1 MAVITVL
8 ARTVTLRRLA
18 LRRLALCRL
27 ALRWL
32 ALRRLALGRLTLRR
46 AVLAAVA
53 AGAAALLS
61 ACGASKPAP
70 APTVTVT
77 ASSPAAS
84 ASPAAVA
91 ATPPAVVAVTT
102 RGALVVL
109 NPATGAVTKT
119 LVSSGVLGDEIS
131 VSSSGMV
138 YFAVKNGCSS
148 KIEDI
153 PAAGGSAAVIAPAGS
168 LPAVS
173 PDGTKLAY
181 ADQPSLTVGCVP
193 GTPNLVPLYHLEV
206 RTLSSG
212 ATASLPMAPASE
224 ESGLPAIIS
233 HLSWA
238 PDSVHIAVS
247 ITPTEDNEGWNV
259 VLVDTASAQGYFG
272 GAGTT
277 YVPVTGSPSKRDS
290 YLREAAYLPDGNL
303 FVSRACCTGI
313 PIRNTSRL
321 LWEVTPSGALI
332 HQVAIGYP
340 TLVHDSLSVSPDG
353 DWLLYV
359 AGTSLYVSEGGAT
372 PREIT
377 TGLIAAAWG

>member
-1 MAVITVL
+1 MPVTTVFTR
-8 ARTVTLRRLA
+8 AATLRRVALA
-18 LRRLALCRL
+18 V
-27 ALRWL
+27 
-32 ALRRLALGRLTLRR
+32 G
-46 AVLAAVA
+46 AAST
-53 AGAAALLS
+53 AALLS
-61 ACGASKPAP
+61 ACGSGAASP

-77 ASSPAAS
+77 ASAPAAS

-91 ATPPAVVAVTT
+91 ATPPSMVAVTT
-102 RGALVVL
+102 HGALVVL

-138 YFAVKNGCSS
+138 YFAVRNGCSS
-148 KIEDI
+148 KIEDV
-153 PAAGGSAAVIAPAGS
+153 PAQGGNVAVIAPAGS

-181 ADQPSLTVGCVP
+181 ADEPRLTIGCVP
-193 GTPNLVPLYHLEV
+193 GNPNLVSLFHLEI

-212 ATASLPMAPASE
+212 ATTSLPMAPASQ

-238 PDSVHIAVS
+238 SDNDHIAVS
-247 ITPTEDNEGWNV
+247 ITPIEDNEGWNV

-272 GAGTT
+272 GAGTA

-303 FVSRACCTGI
+303 FVSRACCAGI
-313 PIRNTSRL
+313 PVRNTSRL
-321 LWEVTPSGALI
+321 LWEVTTSGTLV

-340 TLVHDSLSVSPDG
+340 NLDHDSLAVSPDG
-353 DWLLYV
+353 NWLLYV
-359 AGTSLYVSEGGAT
+359 AGTSLYVSQAGAT